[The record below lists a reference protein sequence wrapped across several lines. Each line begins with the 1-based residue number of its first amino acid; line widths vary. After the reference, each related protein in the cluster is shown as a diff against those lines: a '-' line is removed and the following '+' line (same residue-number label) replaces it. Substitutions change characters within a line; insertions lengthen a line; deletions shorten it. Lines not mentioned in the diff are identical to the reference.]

1 MPKQAQDTPT
11 LKAVLKYAAE
21 LRQTAEQARNGDPNA
36 DLYAPSE
43 AAARKVCQEACNR
56 YGKEEGPAEALRV
69 LASRARLRELEVE
82 EAGARAS
89 QARSVHL
96 RHRVIAAGERD
107 AELSRMSLGA
117 RLDQALL
124 GLKVLSEVSAVRLDG
139 DRVKGGDKSRMPRL
153 NGRLERDT
161 LLADAT
167 VVVCRVERALEQA
180 RRRMAEVERA
190 A

>member
-1 MPKQAQDTPT
+1 

-21 LRQTAEQARNGDPNA
+21 LRHAAEQARAGDPNM

-56 YGKEEGPAEALRV
+56 YGKDDGPAEALRT

-82 EAGARAS
+82 ESHLRAS

-96 RHRVIAAGERD
+96 RHRLVASGERD

-124 GLKVLSEVSAVRLDG
+124 GLRVLSEVSAVRLDG
-139 DRVKGGDKSRMPRL
+139 DRVKGGERNGLPRL
-153 NGRLERDT
+153 IRKLERDT
-161 LLADAT
+161 FVAEAEMLLR
-167 VVVCRVERALEQA
+167 RVEQALDQA
-180 RRRMAEVERA
+180 KRRMAEVERA

>member
-1 MPKQAQDTPT
+1 MPKQVQDAPT
-11 LKAVLKYAAE
+11 QKAVLKYAAE
-21 LRQTAEQARNGDPNA
+21 LRTAAEQARNGDPNA
-36 DLYAPSE
+36 DLYAPSD
-43 AAARKVCQEACNR
+43 AAARKVCQQACNEH
-56 YGKEEGPAEALRV
+56 GEEFGPAEALRI
-69 LASRARLRELEVE
+69 LASRAYLKELEAK

-89 QARSVHL
+89 AARNTHL
-96 RHRVIAAGERD
+96 KHRLVAAGERD